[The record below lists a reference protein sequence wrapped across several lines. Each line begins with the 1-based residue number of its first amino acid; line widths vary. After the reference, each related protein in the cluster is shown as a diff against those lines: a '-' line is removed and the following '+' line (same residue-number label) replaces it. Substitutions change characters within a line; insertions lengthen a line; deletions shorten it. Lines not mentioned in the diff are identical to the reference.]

1 MNIRTDDGSLNFG
14 LYKADIN
21 GKKKKPA
28 SHCLRAR
35 EPDGETIYIRD
46 KRVIFHCSSCVIY
59 FLHLNW

>member
-1 MNIRTDDGSLNFG
+1 ME
-14 LYKADIN
+14 
-21 GKKKKPA
+21 KKKKPA

-59 FLHLNW
+59 FLHLNR